1 MDAWVEAGV
10 ANADKAIAD
19 SVDVTSLNLTANK
32 KYQQINSELQAK
44 HSELLTLEQEGKI
57 NEYRENPT
65 LIGDYLGKL
74 RLKANQLFAF
84 LNVYIDI
91 LNELQLEYYTKR
103 QEAFNLVLASDKGSI
118 NKAETYARE
127 TTQVLGAKIKIVE
140 NQINQIR
147 NDYERY
153 NSICMYLQSRLK
165 EFGYEK
171 VMG

>member
-19 SVDVTSLNLTANK
+19 SVDVSSLNLTANK

-44 HSELLTLEQEGKI
+44 HSELLKLEQEGKI
-57 NEYRENPT
+57 NDYRDNPA
-65 LIGDYLGKL
+65 LVGDYLGKL

-91 LNELQLEYYTKR
+91 LNELQLEYASRR
-103 QEAFNLVLASDKGSI
+103 QEAFNTVLISDKGSI

-153 NSICMYLQSRLK
+153 NGICMYLQSRLK
-165 EFGYEK
+165 EFNSERI
-171 VMG
+171 MG